1 MIVQDF
7 IFWVLSVVTVVS
19 SILVIRL
26 QNLFRAALMLVVT
39 FGAIAGLFVL
49 LNAEFLAV
57 VQILVYVGA
66 IAVLIIFGVLLT
78 QELEIGNKSNS
89 MWLPA
94 LIGSSMFLALMVFVV
109 LDTDWSFMQN
119 VVGDDTM
126 SKVGEVFTAT
136 PSWLGSVLLKE
147 WVLAFEAVSLLLLAA
162 IIGAIVLVKE
172 RDQ

>member
-7 IFWVLSVVTVVS
+7 LFGILSVVTVVS

-26 QNLFRAALMLVVT
+26 QNLFRAALMLVVA

-89 MWLPA
+89 LWLPA
-94 LIGSSMFLALMVFVV
+94 LIGSSMFLALMIFVV

-119 VVGDDTM
+119 VVADDTM
-126 SKVGEVFTAT
+126 SKVGEVFTDT
-136 PSWLGSVLLKE
+136 PSWLASVLLKE

>member
-7 IFWVLSVVTVVS
+7 LFGILSVVTVVS
-19 SILVIRL
+19 SILVIRF
-26 QNLFRAALMLVVT
+26 QNLFRAALMLVVS
-39 FGAIAGLFVL
+39 FGAVAGLFVL

-89 MWLPA
+89 LWLPA
-94 LIGSSMFLALMVFVV
+94 LIGSSMFLAVVIFVV
-109 LDTDWSFMQN
+109 LDTDWSLIQN
-119 VVGDDTM
+119 VVADDTM
-126 SKVGEVFTAT
+126 SKVGELLSST
-136 PSWLGSVLLKE
+136 PSWLASVLLRE

-162 IIGAIVLVKE
+162 IIGSIVLVKE